1 MQKSPVYTN
10 LEETM
15 QGVSSI
21 RAYQHQERFIEKN
34 DNLID
39 NLNLADYSVF
49 MSNRYGHSFS

>member
-10 LEETM
+10 LEETI

-39 NLNLADYSVF
+39 NLNLANYSVF
-49 MSNRYGHSFS
+49 ITNR